1 MAALLLG
8 GAMAPVFAADVKNL
22 SVTVS
27 FGTQANAYGG
37 YTIEEGAS
45 ALQNA
50 LTLSGPAKVLG
61 ASAGGWSR
69 WGNAEWNTLTI
80 RLDEDGLLGP
90 SDIVGGGVAESEG
103 GGAAVHNT
111 VYIES
116 GTVEGTVE
124 GGVAVGIN
132 GVGDGTGDVLSNQV
146 TMSGGTVYSVFGG
159 ETGEG
164 NANDNVVTIKGSAA
178 VTGKSNEVYGGY
190 TIDGNASGNIVNI
203 EDDADIHG
211 EIMGGYTRAGSLI
224 SGNKVNVTGG
234 NVNENTVYG
243 AYTETSLGFASA
255 ASADVTNNKVAISGG
270 SGVAEV
276 YGGRSYSG
284 LAQGNKVTISAASVS
299 GNVYGAY
306 TAYGD
311 VLDN

>member
-8 GAMAPVFAADVKNL
+8 GAMAPVFAADVRNL

-27 FGTQANAYGG
+27 SGTQANAYGG

-50 LTLSGPAKVLG
+50 LTLSGPAKVLK

-90 SDIVGGGVAESEG
+90 SDIVSGGVAESEG

-178 VTGKSNEVYGGY
+178 VTGKSNAVYGGY

-203 EDDADIHG
+203 EDDADI
-211 EIMGGYTRAGSLI
+211 
-224 SGNKVNVTGG
+224 
-234 NVNENTVYG
+234 
-243 AYTETSLGFASA
+243 
-255 ASADVTNNKVAISGG
+255 
-270 SGVAEV
+270 
-276 YGGRSYSG
+276 
-284 LAQGNKVTISAASVS
+284 
-299 GNVYGAY
+299 
-306 TAYGD
+306 
-311 VLDN
+311 

>member
-111 VYIES
+111 VYI
-116 GTVEGTVE
+116 V
-124 GGVAVGIN
+124 
-132 GVGDGTGDVLSNQV
+132 
-146 TMSGGTVYSVFGG
+146 
-159 ETGEG
+159 
-164 NANDNVVTIKGSAA
+164 
-178 VTGKSNEVYGGY
+178 
-190 TIDGNASGNIVNI
+190 
-203 EDDADIHG
+203 H
-211 EIMGGYTRAGSLI
+211 
-224 SGNKVNVTGG
+224 
-234 NVNENTVYG
+234 
-243 AYTETSLGFASA
+243 
-255 ASADVTNNKVAISGG
+255 
-270 SGVAEV
+270 AE
-276 YGGRSYSG
+276 
-284 LAQGNKVTISAASVS
+284 
-299 GNVYGAY
+299 
-306 TAYGD
+306 
-311 VLDN
+311 